1 MLLRAALFFAGVL
14 LSLDLFAQANPLK
27 TPDISANALFL
38 YRNSNFAGQETDT
51 TRNGMD
57 IQEAEVAFY
66 SNVDPYSRLNIL
78 LTVHPEYTL
87 NTTTNRVE
95 EKWVVEPEEL
105 FAESDV
111 IAGTTFKLGKF
122 KAAFGK
128 HNLLHTHAYPFVDA
142 PVVNSALLSD
152 EGLNDI
158 GVSAATMIPFS
169 WFSEV
174 TLQYLRGEGENT
186 EFNSGDPNNDG
197 VGILHFKNLFDT
209 TDALTTEVGLSYA
222 QGRNALGGSTMLT
235 GADLTWK
242 WRPTSGGRYHSG
254 ILGLEYIGRKLEQ
267 PGNTDEKGDGVSGF
281 VQYQFAERW
290 SALLRSEVLK
300 IVDSAVT
307 NPNVLPNDTTEKN
320 SLALVFTATEFSAF
334 RIEYNQSH
342 GPEKNNESNEKK
354 IYLQANFTIGSH
366 PAHAY

>member
-1 MLLRAALFFAGVL
+1 MKIIILCMAGLCFSTVV
-14 LSLDLFAQANPLK
+14 FAQSNPLK

-38 YRNSNFAGQETDT
+38 YRNSNFAKQETDT
-51 TRNGMD
+51 TRNGLD
-57 IQEAEVAFY
+57 IQEAEIAFY

-78 LTVHPEYTL
+78 LTVHPQYTL
-87 NTTTNRVE
+87 NTSTNKIE

-105 FAESDV
+105 FAESD
-111 IAGTTFKLGKF
+111 IISGTTFKLGKF

-142 PVVNSALLSD
+142 PIANSTLLGD
-152 EGLNDI
+152 EGLNDV
-158 GVSAATMIPFS
+158 GVSAATMIPVS
-169 WFSEV
+169 WYSEI
-174 TLQYLRGEGENT
+174 TLQYLRGEGENS

-197 VGILHFKNLFDT
+197 VGVLHFKNLFDT
-209 TDALTTEVGLSYA
+209 NEALTTEFGLSYA
-222 QGRNALGGSTMLT
+222 QGRNALGGSTLLT

-242 WRPTSGGRYHSG
+242 WRPNSGGRYHSG
-254 ILGLEYIGRKLEQ
+254 ILGLEYINRVLEQ
-267 PGNTDEKGDGVSGF
+267 PGNSREKGDGLTGF

-290 SALLRSEVLK
+290 AGLARSEILK
-300 IVDSAVT
+300 VVDSAAT

-334 RIEYNQSH
+334 RIEYSQSH